1 MEPRMDSRGIILK
14 YDGKIVGAYI
24 DAGRH
29 SNFAC
34 SLDRKNLKDIT
45 NREWDNWVNDYINY
59 NNEIEI
65 KLSKMKPEEIIK
77 QYYNA
82 INKHDEK
89 MQFACMTL
97 QNVCDYLAMNMDNN
111 LLINQDFNSAYAD
124 GVQNIKSA
132 KFIDL
137 QEANVSSNPRDTV
150 EYAVTVDFK
159 FKKEITSNNGKQ
171 TRFVILKKESEKSGW
186 RIQGEGTGP

>member
-1 MEPRMDSRGIILK
+1 MKKIKNNE
-14 YDGKIVGAYI
+14 KIVINQTAPKKANDIKNSAVPDFQVLFNNTLEI
-24 DAGRH
+24 D
-29 SNFAC
+29 
-34 SLDRKNLKDIT
+34 
-45 NREWDNWVNDYINY
+45 VNYINK
-59 NNEIEI
+59 IEI

-124 GVQNIKSA
+124 GEQNIKYA

-137 QEANVSSNPRDTV
+137 REANVSGNPKGTV

-159 FKKEITSNNGKQ
+159 FEKEITSNNGKQ
-171 TRFVILKKESEKSGW
+171 TRFVILRKESEKRGW